1 MLELFFDMGMFV
13 FKAFIIVVA
22 IVVVVGFI
30 VSIRAS
36 KKSMVEGSIELTNV
50 SDQLEQ
56 QHEALLAG
64 LLDKQEYKLWKK
76 QRKQEEKKKQP
87 SAKVSQKD
95 AAKKKKTAIDANNDF
110 ENPKVFI
117 IDFEGDIKAS
127 QAHNLSREITAIV
140 QLATSK
146 DEVVLRLE
154 SAGGMVHGYGLAS
167 SQLQRLQEHSIPLTI
182 CVDKVAASGGYMMA
196 AMATKIIAAPFAI
209 VGSIG
214 VIAQIPNFNKL
225 LKNWQIDYEQHTSGK
240 YKRTLTM
247 LGANTAEGR
256 KKFRQ
261 ELDTT
266 HGLFKDMVHK
276 QRPKMNIAQVATGE
290 TWYGQ
295 QAVELKLIDE
305 VMTSDEYL
313 YKLSGSR
320 PVYHI
325 AYKVKKTLSEKIGI
339 GASAV
344 VENTCLRW
352 LQKNLEQETT
362 SGR

>member
-1 MLELFFDMGMFV
+1 MFELFLDMGMFI

-22 IVVVVGFI
+22 ILLIIGF
-30 VSIRAS
+30 VASIRANRKLS
-36 KKSMVEGSIELTNV
+36 SEGAIELTNI
-50 SDQLEQ
+50 SDQLKQ
-56 QHEALLAG
+56 QYETLTSSILS
-64 LLDKQEYKLWKK
+64 KKEYKLWKK
-76 QRKQEEKKKQP
+76 HLKQEEKEKEEAEKDRKQ
-87 SAKVSQKD
+87 D
-95 AAKKKKTAIDANNDF
+95 EAKKKKPAALKKSEF
-110 ENPKVFI
+110 SKPKVFVL
-117 IDFEGDIKAS
+117 DFNGDIKAS
-127 QAHNLSREITAIV
+127 QAKNLSREITSII
-140 QLATSK
+140 QLATNK

-167 SQLQRLQEHSIPLTI
+167 SQLQRLQEHKVPLTI

-196 AMATKIIAAPFAI
+196 AMGTKILAAPFAI

-247 LGANTAEGR
+247 LGENTTEGR

-266 HGLFKDMVHK
+266 HKLFKDMVHE
-276 QRPKMNIAQVATGE
+276 QRPEMNISKVATGE

-295 QAVELKLIDE
+295 QAVDLNLIDE
-305 VMTSDEYL
+305 VITSDEYL
-313 YKLSGSR
+313 YKLSKNK

-325 AYKVKKTLSEKIGI
+325 AYKVKKTMAEKIGI

-344 VENTCLRW
+344 LENACLRW
-352 LQKNLEQETT
+352 LQKSQEQEVTNG
-362 SGR
+362 S